1 MTDVLGWVATAMVV
15 LSYFSR
21 KSRTL
26 RLIQG
31 LGACLW
37 LTYGVLIH
45 SNPVIVANI
54 FVVVAAFGTSLR
66 KPVPARAGPA
76 AEG

>member
-1 MTDVLGWVATAMVV
+1 MADWLGWIATAMVV

-21 KSRTL
+21 KAAIL
-26 RLIQG
+26 RRIQG

-54 FVVVAAFGTSLR
+54 FVMAAAFGTSLR
-66 KPVPARAGPA
+66 APA
-76 AEG
+76 AEPTKGG

>member
-1 MTDVLGWVATAMVV
+1 MTDLLGWVATAMVV
-15 LSYFSR
+15 MSYFSR
-21 KSRTL
+21 KPRTL

-31 LGACLW
+31 SGACLW
-37 LTYGVLIH
+37 LMYGVMIH

-66 KPVPARAGPA
+66 TPAVEPTKG
-76 AEG
+76 

>member
-21 KSRTL
+21 QSRTL
-26 RLIQG
+26 RRIQG
-31 LGACLW
+31 LGAILW

-66 KPVPARAGPA
+66 TPAVEPMKG
-76 AEG
+76 